1 MKLAHGYLL
10 GDDPREVHDIEVSDE
25 ERSRGQYVI
34 GLPGSGKTSGAF
46 KTQIVQD
53 IAEGRGFGLLDVEDT
68 LVDFCLR
75 ALAAHGT
82 PPERVVLVDPTRAD
96 VVVPLNFLKVPSG
109 VHPQSILEGAV
120 ASMKRVWWDA
130 WGARSDDIAR
140 NSLALLM
147 EHGLT
152 LADMPRL
159 LSDKGFRDA
168 LVDRS
173 TNERV
178 RLYFHEHLAGIRQSE
193 TRTWFEAPR
202 NKADAFV
209 NPFLE
214 PFLGADECVDFRRL
228 MDDGCYL
235 LVRAPEAQ
243 LKDAGRLFAM
253 LLTNALYQAALS
265 RPEGSSFWPIYADE
279 YQSIATQT
287 FEHIGTRCRKRGV
300 GIVVAHQSTSQSPFD
315 RDPSI
320 VDTLLNVCC
329 VSMFFQLGRKDAE
342 RFARDVFPITG
353 TAPKKVKKKH
363 PFWGGEQVES
373 FYSVQEELSQ
383 YATELEQQNQ
393 RQCFVKIRRRDGI
406 EVWVAEAYE
415 VPDLDATA
423 DDASGLADASLAIH
437 GVPVDAT
444 HARRL
449 ERLAAFTPGK
459 VKRPGRAASVRPRAS
474 QSLQDF
480 EESL

>member
-1 MKLAHGYLL
+1 MNLAHGYKL
-10 GDDPREVHDIEVSDE
+10 GGHPHDVQDIAVSDE

-53 IAEGRGFGLLDVEDT
+53 IAEGRGFALLDVEDT
-68 LVDFCLR
+68 VVDFALR

-82 PPERVVLVDPTRAD
+82 PAEKVVLVDPTRSD
-96 VVVPLNFLKVPSG
+96 QVVPLNFLKVPPG

-130 WGARSDDIAR
+130 WGPRTDDLTRSA
-140 NSLALLM
+140 LALLM

-152 LADMPRL
+152 LADMPRV
-159 LSDKGFRDA
+159 LSDKPFRDA
-168 LVDRS
+168 LVERS
-173 TNERV
+173 TNERI
-178 RLYFHEHLAGIRQSE
+178 RLYFQDHLAGIRQSE

-214 PFLGADECVDFRRL
+214 PFLSAEDCVDIRRL
-228 MDDGCYL
+228 MDENCYL

-243 LKDAGRLFAM
+243 LKDAGRLFVM
-253 LLTNALYQAALS
+253 LLTNAIYQAALS
-265 RPEGSSFWPIYADE
+265 RPEGSSFWPILADE

-287 FEHIGTRCRKRGV
+287 WEHIGTRCRKRGV
-300 GIVVAHQSTSQSPFD
+300 GVVVAHQSTSQSPFD

-342 RFARDVFPITG
+342 RFARDVFPVTG
-353 TAPKKVKKKH
+353 TAPKKVKKKD
-363 PFWGGEQVES
+363 PFWGGDQVES
-373 FYSVQEELSQ
+373 FYSVQEEIAQ
-383 YATELEQQNQ
+383 YATELEQQSQ
-393 RQCFVKIRRRDGI
+393 RQCFIKIRRREGI

-415 VPDLDATA
+415 VPELSATA
-423 DDASGLADASLAIH
+423 DDAAALADASLAIH
-437 GVPVDAT
+437 GVAVEAT
-444 HARRL
+444 HKARI
-449 ERLAAFTPGK
+449 ERLDALVPRKGK
-459 VKRPGRAASVRPRAS
+459 GGRPARVALSRATQGEDDPYAP
-474 QSLQDF
+474 L
-480 EESL
+480 

>member
-1 MKLAHGYLL
+1 MKLAHGYRL
-10 GDDPREVHDIEVSDE
+10 GDDPRAVHDIEVSDE
-25 ERSRGQYVI
+25 ERSRGEYII

-82 PPERVVLVDPTRAD
+82 PAEKIILVDPTRTDA
-96 VVVPLNFLKVPSG
+96 VVPLNFLKVPPG

-159 LSDKGFRDA
+159 LSDRGFRDA
-168 LVDRS
+168 LVERS

-178 RLYFHEHLAGIRQSE
+178 RLYFQEHLAGIRQSE

-214 PFLGADECVDFRRL
+214 PFLSADDCIDIRRL
-228 MDDGCYL
+228 MDDKCFL

-243 LKDAGRLFAM
+243 LKDAGRLFVM
-253 LLTNALYQAALS
+253 LLTNALYQAGLS
-265 RPEGSSFWPIYADE
+265 RPEGSDFWAVYCDE
-279 YQSIATQT
+279 YQSVASQT
-287 FEHIGTRCRKRGV
+287 WEHIGTRLRKRGV
-300 GIVVAHQSTSQSPFD
+300 GVVVAHQSTSQSPFD

-329 VSMFFQLGRKDAE
+329 ISMFFQLGRKDAE

-363 PFWGGEQVES
+363 PVWGGEHVES
-373 FYSVQEELSQ
+373 FYSVQEEVSQ

-423 DDASGLADASLAIH
+423 EDAAALADASLAVH
-437 GVPVDAT
+437 GLPVEAT
-444 HARRL
+444 QQRRIERL
-449 ERLAAFTPGK
+449 EALKPGK
-459 VKRPGRAASVRPRAS
+459 VRTPGRTPSVRPRGN